1 MATDRAAR
9 PDADP
14 PREGLNVKGRQG
26 SPTVTVAFPFSQVH
40 VEAND
45 GALDAIAELAGLVAE
60 VARAAARP
68 GGAARTAELT
78 DIAARANELQE
89 RLRQASGPE
98 RSGPS

>member
-9 PDADP
+9 PEADP

-45 GALDAIAELAGLVAE
+45 GALDAIADLAGLVAE

-68 GGAARTAELT
+68 GVEARRAELT
-78 DIAARANELQE
+78 NLAGKADELQE
-89 RLRQASGPE
+89 RLRPALGPE